1 MTVTLTLAPDTERR
15 LRERAAESG
24 LTLEAYLQ
32 RIVERETSGTDGAAT
47 ASGPRQPPSLE
58 EFDRLLD
65 ELSEGLPALPL
76 LPADFSRADVYTD
89 HD

>member
-24 LTLEAYLQ
+24 QALEAYLQ
-32 RIVERETSGTDGAAT
+32 HLIEREASRSNGAESFSA
-47 ASGPRQPPSLE
+47 PQPSLE
-58 EFDRLLD
+58 ELDRLLD
-65 ELSEGLPALPL
+65 EVSEGLPSLPP
-76 LPADFSRADVYTD
+76 LPADFSRADVYAD